1 MQTNGVETKAIS
13 PEEAIVASNGL
24 IDCGEQ
30 QSKMDIKDYI
40 HLYIGC
46 KVSREHKADRSE
58 KFSEYGKLVGVSAS
72 EVEPGR
78 IVAIIDVG
86 LDHQHEWYVEE
97 TILNLR
103 PLSSMTEEEQIEL
116 YNLIWPNDTR
126 FTDNGKLEHINWML
140 DLPGEFAPHE
150 DIQLR
155 VEVIGII
162 KRAIVIK
169 HLLSKGFDLF
179 NLIENNLA
187 ISSHA

>member
-1 MQTNGVETKAIS
+1 MKSG
-13 PEEAIVASNGL
+13 IVASNGL
-24 IDCGEQ
+24 I
-30 QSKMDIKDYI
+30 DIKDYI

-46 KVSREHKADRSE
+46 NVSREHKAERSE
-58 KFSEYGKLVGVSAS
+58 KFSEYGKLVGISAS

-103 PLSSMTEEEQIEL
+103 PLSSMTEEEVTEMYNDL
-116 YNLIWPNDTR
+116 YDTAEYPETSTR
-126 FTDNGKLEHINWML
+126 YKRNFVRLKLANWEPEAM
-140 DLPGEFAPHE
+140 
-150 DIQLR
+150 R
-155 VEVIGII
+155 Y
-162 KRAIVIK
+162 
-169 HLLSKGFDLF
+169 LLSKGFDLF

>member
-103 PLSSMTEEEQIEL
+103 PLSSMTEEEAMEAILLMDTIAQSDKPRIKILKLNNINIPFWLGENKIAR
-116 YNLIWPNDTR
+116 YVSFNDLNPKQ
-126 FTDNGKLEHINWML
+126 F
-140 DLPGEFAPHE
+140 
-150 DIQLR
+150 QY
-155 VEVIGII
+155 
-162 KRAIVIK
+162 
-169 HLLSKGFDLF
+169 LLSKGFDLF